1 MLYADRWQPRRPKE
15 PSNGFNPLAGLAVGR
30 VPGARPKEEQSTMA
44 KNFSGA
50 VGSWHPTVAN
60 LAVLIVLE
68 LAAYAG
74 LRYVFRSAHGG

>member
-1 MLYADRWQPRRPKE
+1 MLYADRWTLRRPDE
-15 PSNGFNPLAGLAVGR
+15 PSNGFNPSAGFAVGR
-30 VPGARPKEEQSTMA
+30 VPGARPKETTDVA
-44 KNFSGA
+44 KSISGA

-68 LAAYAG
+68 VAAYAA